1 MKGRAACDIL
11 LDPIVETEVVELVPR
26 GGIAIIE
33 GGERSRL
40 YLALQH
46 IMHLLEVA
54 IGGLLQVVFVKEEI
68 SVLGAVGL
76 RLQEINGLQPEALG
90 HLQDRFMAA
99 VVVVIAPHPPFL
111 PSSSVEVSAPPPPR
125 PASSLATILIQH
137 APTSHRR
144 GA

>member
-1 MKGRAACDIL
+1 MAACDIL

-54 IGGLLQVVFVKEEI
+54 IGGLLQGGFVKEEI

-76 RLQEINGLQPEALG
+76 RLQKINGLQPEALG
-90 HLQDRFMAA
+90 QLQDRFMAGL
-99 VVVVIAPHPPFL
+99 VVTH
-111 PSSSVEVSAPPPPR
+111 APPPPLS
-125 PASSLATILIQH
+125 PLV
-137 APTSHRR
+137 
-144 GA
+144 

>member
-54 IGGLLQVVFVKEEI
+54 IGGLLQGVFVKEKI
-68 SVLGAVGL
+68 NVPGALGPPL
-76 RLQEINGLQPEALG
+76 PKIHGLQPQALG
-90 HLQDRFMAA
+90 PLPD
-99 VVVVIAPHPPFL
+99 PFL
-111 PSSSVEVSAPPPPR
+111 AGVPPPP
-125 PASSLATILIQH
+125 P
-137 APTSHRR
+137 PPPP
-144 GA
+144 